1 MCETVVKVF
10 ICCFIKFEIYAGNDI
25 YILRIYMIQEG
36 YVFFLFFH
44 SAFRGDDNWQKS
56 FMPFYLL
63 LFIEVLELH
72 VFHVTFLLFPF
83 FWNGLFIYFLN
94 KYWENKGKWQ
104 KENTFILHKKIG
116 FVGKF
121 GNIYYVIKYLHLK
134 KIEINLINPDVPPPR
149 MSLICIFFEN
159 LCSVS

>member
-1 MCETVVKVF
+1 M
-10 ICCFIKFEIYAGNDI
+10 G
-25 YILRIYMIQEG
+25 
-36 YVFFLFFH
+36 FLF
-44 SAFRGDDNWQKS
+44 
-56 FMPFYLL
+56 
-63 LFIEVLELH
+63 I
-72 VFHVTFLLFPF
+72 FLINIGKIKE
-83 FWNGLFIYFLN
+83 NGR
-94 KYWENKGKWQ
+94 KK
-104 KENTFILHKKIG
+104 NTFILHKKIG